1 MKEVSESITEL
12 NRQLRKLEGVCIR
25 MEGHEKELFDMCV
38 KYTSKGDY
46 ARAALYADECA
57 EVRKILLA
65 LLKSKTALERVLLE
79 LHTIEAPE
87 DVVLL
92 PKLIIVLTNLR
103 IQLARIVPEIS
114 YEISRSIE
122 SLSRL
127 VKPPLEL
134 DAVAKEAEKILDE
147 ARRKAEEKLRN
158 KPEIPKP
165 CC

>member
-1 MKEVSESITEL
+1 
-12 NRQLRKLEGVCIR
+12 
-25 MEGHEKELFDMCV
+25 
-38 KYTSKGDY
+38 
-46 ARAALYADECA
+46 
-57 EVRKILLA
+57 
-65 LLKSKTALERVLLE
+65 
-79 LHTIEAPE
+79 
-87 DVVLL
+87 
-92 PKLIIVLTNLR
+92 
-103 IQLARIVPEIS
+103 VPEIS